1 MARRRKI
8 LLHIGLP
15 KTGTTAFQK
24 ICKGNPEAL
33 LLQRTRFYN
42 SIWRGGT
49 AAEELTLSVMRPGL
63 ECFASSKLGNAA
75 LADIRQRT
83 RDGIGHLLQD
93 PKADRFLLSDENLCF
108 LRSEDELQRLR
119 SLFPQDVDF
128 EIYLMLRERRD
139 WARSYSAQIT
149 NIAGR
154 KPSTNPVSAFHV
166 APGSWIYDFEE
177 IERVWRAAFG
187 NVCILHYDP
196 QRAVPDLF
204 AAMGI
209 TLPPEAMAVRARPTD
224 WRMRLKARWPA
235 LVHLGP
241 ALRRARQAV
250 ARVKRALF

>member
-63 ECFASSKLGNAA
+63 ECFASSKLGNVA

-83 RDGIGHLLQD
+83 RDGIGHLLQH

-108 LRSEDELQRLR
+108 LRSKDELQRLR

-139 WARSYSAQIT
+139 WARSLFGADHEHCRAQT
-149 NIAGR
+149 VNQPGLGLPCCAGQ
-154 KPSTNPVSAFHV
+154 
-166 APGSWIYDFEE
+166 
-177 IERVWRAAFG
+177 
-187 NVCILHYDP
+187 L
-196 QRAVPDLF
+196 DLRF
-204 AAMGI
+204 RGD
-209 TLPPEAMAVRARPTD
+209 RAR
-224 WRMRLKARWPA
+224 LARSFRECLYPA
-235 LVHLGP
+235 L
-241 ALRRARQAV
+241 
-250 ARVKRALF
+250 